1 MINAAPATTD
11 RDATDAA
18 DTTTNQNAET
28 ATVEAIVGGNVMATT
43 VEWRRR
49 KGRGKKAATIK
60 KIDATIAIDEIT
72 MTVVKKSK
80 RTMPTIATRVATT
93 T

>member
-1 MINAAPATTD
+1 MSAGNTMEVDCTAEVATIDAALATTD

-18 DTTTNQNAET
+18 NTTTNRNAET
-28 ATVEAIVGGNVMATT
+28 TMVEAIVGGDAMATT

-60 KIDATIAIDEIT
+60 KIDATIAIT
-72 MTVVKKSK
+72 QRPQPS
-80 RTMPTIATRVATT
+80 
-93 T
+93 